1 MISHEFL
8 ADKTLLV
15 VRPEDRLSKEDFEA
29 LAAAVDPV
37 LEEHGELRGLM
48 IEAPAFPGWE
58 NFEGFL
64 SHIRFVRN
72 HHERIEKVAF
82 VSDSN
87 IVSIAP
93 KLAKHF
99 VAAEVKH
106 FPAAEREAAL
116 TWLAG

>member
-15 VRPEDRLSKEDFEA
+15 VRPEDRLAKEDFEA

-37 LEEHGELRGLM
+37 IEERGELRGLL
-48 IEAPAFPGWE
+48 IEAAKFPGWE
-58 NFEGFL
+58 SFEGFV
-64 SHIRFVRN
+64 SHMRFVRN
-72 HHERIEKVAF
+72 HHEHIEKVAI
-82 VSDSN
+82 VSDSG
-87 IVSIAP
+87 IASVAP

-99 VAAEVKH
+99 VAAELKH
-106 FPAAEREAAL
+106 FPVAQRENAL